1 MSRLSHIPRP
11 TGMVIDVAVPRWLVR
26 IGRVSIAVWVI
37 AILGLILVSV
47 LFAAWRTETSSSR
60 GVSVSLVST
69 NFEARPIA
77 YEVRVIGGAET
88 AKDLDKEWTLL
99 MSSGMV
105 HWANVVEGPTKVAP
119 GETASLTL
127 IFLFEPM
134 PNEGEPVALRWDPG
148 RKVYA
153 SFGLN
158 GR

>member
-1 MSRLSHIPRP
+1 MSRQWHVPRP
-11 TGMVIDVAVPRWLVR
+11 TGMVIDVAVPRWLIR
-26 IGRVSIAVWVI
+26 IGRVSIAVWLI
-37 AILGLILVSV
+37 GLLGLIVIGAV
-47 LFAAWRTETSSSR
+47 FAAWGTETSSST
-60 GVSVSLVST
+60 GVAVSLSGG
-69 NFEARPIA
+69 NFDSRPIT
-77 YEVRVIGGAET
+77 YEVRLVGGTET

-99 MSSGMV
+99 MSSGAV
-105 HWANVVEGPTKVAP
+105 HWANVVEGPTRVAP